1 VHGILDA
8 RGLHSLPAR
17 ARHPDVAVNLHGRGP
32 QSHRLL
38 LEQRP
43 GETLWFASAAVA
55 ASRGSPRWRPSEHE
69 VMRWCRMLAESGVPC
84 RPDRLELRAPAGPPP
99 AGSRGATL
107 LHPGAASP
115 ARRWPAARFAEV
127 ARAEAS
133 RGRRVMITGS
143 RGDLPSAH
151 RIAAR
156 AGLPDR
162 SVLAGRT
169 TLADLARAIAAA
181 GRVVCGDTG
190 VAHLATAFGTPSVVL
205 FGPVSPAE
213 WGPPHDRM
221 QHRAL
226 WAGRRG
232 DPHGARPD
240 PGLLEI
246 SAGDVIE
253 ALEELPV

>member
-1 VHGILDA
+1 VAVARPRLLILRALGIGDVLTAVPALRGLAQAFPGHERLIAAPAALRALIDLVETEGGGPAVHGILDA
-8 RGLHSLPAR
+8 RGLHSLPAQ

-115 ARRWPAARFAEV
+115 ARASPRLRAPR
-127 ARAEAS
+127 RAE
-133 RGRRVMITGS
+133 
-143 RGDLPSAH
+143 
-151 RIAAR
+151 
-156 AGLPDR
+156 
-162 SVLAGRT
+162 
-169 TLADLARAIAAA
+169 
-181 GRVVCGDTG
+181 G
-190 VAHLATAFGTPSVVL
+190 VG
-205 FGPVSPAE
+205 
-213 WGPPHDRM
+213 
-221 QHRAL
+221 
-226 WAGRRG
+226 
-232 DPHGARPD
+232 
-240 PGLLEI
+240 
-246 SAGDVIE
+246 
-253 ALEELPV
+253 